1 MYFRSRYFIIFLASI
16 LVFLSAVSFALN
28 MSAQTEQMQIL
39 RRSKE
44 YCRRLDQAALD
55 FVCMEEVSEKYIDV
69 VQVVEMIRFGMGSR
83 VVEKEIVRKHKY
95 LYDYQFIRKD
105 DRKIEKRILLEE
117 DGIKKKEEIIQLK
130 TKMFQYKNVLFG
142 PVNLLSEERQQFFD
156 YKMVGDEFFDGERAL
171 VIEAT
176 PLSGFREQILWGKI
190 WVSKSDFSILKIEWN
205 QDIMVYSAVIKD
217 MARRYKA
224 EPRITHITEFG
235 FEKNGIRF
243 PNRYFIEEAYIKNK
257 GRKIIHS
264 ETNVVYRDYKFF
276 TVETDVKFKWKK

>member
-1 MYFRSRYFIIFLASI
+1 M
-16 LVFLSAVSFALN
+16 
-28 MSAQTEQMQIL
+28 
-39 RRSKE
+39 
-44 YCRRLDQAALD
+44 
-55 FVCMEEVSEKYIDV
+55 CMEEVSEKYIDV